1 MHRYFLAGA
10 IALSSL
16 SIAQVAAA
24 QDSRARS
31 EIVVTAKYQ
40 KDWDKGNKLEAEGLA
55 EIESAKRDLVKHS
68 AALVNAQNLRNTS
81 LERAANA
88 RAQFENLT
96 QRQYFTDPQD
106 ALSWARDVEKAA
118 ANWAKFEKRTDEGA
132 SDLKKAQERQE
143 SAQSAIDK
151 AQSKIDKGRK
161 MKLEA
166 EQASRLS
173 AGN

>member
-1 MHRYFLAGA
+1 MYRYFFAGA
-10 IALSSL
+10 LALSSVTMT
-16 SIAQVAAA
+16 QAAFA
-24 QDSRARS
+24 QDREVRS
-31 EIVVTAKYQ
+31 EILVTAKYQ

-55 EIESAKRDLVKHS
+55 AIEVARRDLVKHS

-88 RAQFENLT
+88 RAQFDNLT

-106 ALSWARDVEKAA
+106 ALKWARDVEKAA
-118 ANWAKFEKRTDEGA
+118 ANWAKFEKRTDSG
-132 SDLKKAQERQE
+132 SKDLKKAQDRQE

-151 AQSKIDKGRK
+151 AQDKIDKGRK
-161 MKLEA
+161 LKLEA

-173 AGN
+173 AEK